1 MYQFIESIK
10 VEDQEVFLLQRHQ
23 KRMVDTFNHFGKS
36 CQINLMNVF
45 EGLRHDEN
53 GLYKWRIVYDL
64 ENNFKSQLLPHA
76 FSEINDFELVMS
88 NDLDYRF
95 KYENRKTFDHLKSKS
110 QAKEIIIVQDNMIT
124 DTSYSNILF
133 LKQKVWY
140 TPKSYL
146 LNGVQRQQ
154 LLEAKKIEEADI
166 TLDNIKEYTHFQLI
180 NAMVNFDERMIYPI
194 QKIINLPKEDVEEF

>member
-23 KRMVDTFNHFGKS
+23 KRMMDTFNYFGKS
-36 CQINLMNVF
+36 CQINLGDVF
-45 EGLRHDEN
+45 NGFQHDEN

-64 ENNFKSQLLPHA
+64 DNNFKCQLLPYA
-76 FSEINDFELVMS
+76 FSEINDFELVIA
-88 NDLDYRF
+88 NDIDYSF
-95 KYENRKTFDHLKSKS
+95 KYENRIAFDNLKSKFK
-110 QAKEIIIVQDNMIT
+110 AKEIIIVQNNLIT

-154 LLEAKKIEEADI
+154 LLEAKKIKEADI
-166 TLDNIKEYTHFQLI
+166 TLDNIKEYTHFKLI
-180 NAMVNFDERMIYPI
+180 NAMINFDDGMIYPLER
-194 QKIINLPKEDVEEF
+194 IINLPKSDIEEF